1 MSVKSRNFDRLSQFK
16 SSNTSQGQVDD
27 LSFYQN
33 AISRS
38 QGKAGEEESGESGHP
53 VGINGQINNVL
64 SPLKHSWVFRC
75 QSICQGLI
83 SNS

>member
-1 MSVKSRNFDRLSQFK
+1 M
-16 SSNTSQGQVDD
+16 DD

-33 AISRS
+33 AISKS
-38 QGKAGEEESGESGHP
+38 QGKLSEVREKLGKKK
-53 VGINGQINNVL
+53 VGKVAILLEAMTNGQVNNVL
-64 SPLKHSWVFRC
+64 SPLKHSWFFFFWC